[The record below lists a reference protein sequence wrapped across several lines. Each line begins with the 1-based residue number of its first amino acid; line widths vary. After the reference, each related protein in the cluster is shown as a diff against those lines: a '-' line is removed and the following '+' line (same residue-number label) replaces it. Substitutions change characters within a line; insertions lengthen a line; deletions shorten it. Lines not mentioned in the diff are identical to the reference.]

1 MVEKINQQLNQ
12 ESVLRIMG
20 FKIIQKIPIILF
32 YLHLK
37 KKKLGRGLEWAY
49 NLKMSRVT
57 PDHITQLIDISW
69 CSPKKASKL
78 LNYRI
83 IKKEK

>member
-20 FKIIQKIPIILF
+20 FKIVQKMPIILF

-37 KKKLGRGLEWAY
+37 KKK
-49 NLKMSRVT
+49 
-57 PDHITQLIDISW
+57 
-69 CSPKKASKL
+69 KKK
-78 LNYRI
+78 
-83 IKKEK
+83 KKERG